1 MPSKNLRTLNNGW
14 HLSDAPMGKPFRFE
28 IRRATI
34 EGIRK
39 SRLVMV
45 CSGGCGRGIFVLTD
59 NDPAALANYTVDLA
73 FLKARLV
80 DHWLKAHADELA
92 DQTYC

>member
-14 HLSDAPMGKPFRFE
+14 PLSEAPMEKPFRFE
-28 IRRATI
+28 LRRTVI
-34 EGIRK
+34 DSVRK
-39 SRLVMV
+39 NRLVML
-45 CSGGCGRGIFVLTD
+45 CGGCGLGIFVLTD

-73 FLKARLV
+73 FLKARVV
-80 DHWLKAHADELA
+80 DHWLRRHSEEIA